1 MFRYPPCGK
10 GIKVGLPLYSVK
22 GLVQVYRNQPVLRID
37 RIEITAGSIVG
48 VIGPNG
54 SGKSTFLKLVG
65 FIDKPTA
72 GEIFYNGKPAAPFAP
87 EVRHKVSL
95 MPQEPFLMKRT
106 VSNNVAYGLKIRK
119 DLDRLAQRIQTAL
132 SWVGLD
138 ASEFSKRPSYALSGG
153 EAQRVALAAR
163 LILKPEVLLLDEP
176 TASIDALSA
185 QLIKDAALKARNMWG
200 TTLVIASHDWQ
211 WLYGV
216 CDRIVHLVRGR
227 LMGTGREN
235 IIFGPWQAGE
245 NGLWEKVLS
254 DGQRV
259 LVQKPPEALSAAV
272 IDDVAVFSTDRSPAS
287 GENQV
292 KLSGLITRLALEK
305 ASGDIVGSVLVAN
318 VPFTTTLAEKQVVES
333 GLYPGRRVHLL
344 YDVRSVRW
352 F

>member
-1 MFRYPPCGK
+1 MGSALYTIR
-10 GIKVGLPLYSVK
+10 GLEH
-22 GLVQVYRNQPVLRID
+22 VYRDKPILRID
-37 RIEITAGSIVG
+37 QLEIPNSSIVG

-54 SGKSTFLKLVG
+54 SGKSTFLKLAG
-65 FIDKPTA
+65 FVEKPTA
-72 GEIFYNGKPAAPFAP
+72 GEIIYGGKPAVPFAS

-106 VSNNVAYGLKIRK
+106 VLNNVAYGLKIRR
-119 DLDRLAQRIQTAL
+119 DLSRLEQRVHIAL
-132 SWVGLD
+132 DWVGLD
-138 ASEFSKRPSYALSGG
+138 AGEFAKRPAYALSGG

-185 QLIKDAALKARNMWG
+185 QLIKDAALKARSEWG
-200 TTLVIASHDWQ
+200 TTLIIASHDWQ

-216 CDRIVHLVRGR
+216 CDRVVHLVRGR
-227 LMGTGREN
+227 LMGSGREN
-235 IIFGPWQAGE
+235 IIFGPWQPGE

-259 LVQKPPEALSAAV
+259 VVQKPPEAISAAV
-272 IDDVAVFSTDRSPAS
+272 IDHAAIVPADRLLPS

-292 KLSGLITRLALEK
+292 RLSGLITRLALEK

-318 VPFTTTLAEKQVVES
+318 IPFTTTLTEKEVVES

-344 YDVRSVRW
+344 YDVRNVRW

>member
-1 MFRYPPCGK
+1 MGA
-10 GIKVGLPLYSVK
+10 VLYTIRD
-22 GLVQVYRNQPVLRID
+22 LVHVYRGKPILRIK
-37 RIEITAGSIVG
+37 RLEIPNGAIVG

-54 SGKSTFLKLVG
+54 SGKSTFLRLAG
-65 FIDKPTA
+65 FVEKPTA
-72 GEIFYNGKPAAPFAP
+72 GEILYDGKPAAPFSP
-87 EVRHKVSL
+87 EVHHKVSL

-106 VSNNVAYGLKIRK
+106 VLNNVAYGLKIRK
-119 DLDRLAQRIQTAL
+119 DLVRLEERVHAAL
-132 SWVGLD
+132 AWVGLD
-138 ASEFSKRPSYALSGG
+138 SKEFARRPSYALSGG

-163 LILKPEVLLLDEP
+163 LILKPDVLLLDEP

-185 QLIKDAALKARNMWG
+185 QLIKDAALKARGEWG
-200 TTLVIASHDWQ
+200 TTLIIASHDWQ

-216 CDRIVHLVRGR
+216 CDRVVHLVRGR

-235 IIFGPWQAGE
+235 IIFGPWEPGE
-245 NGLWEKVLS
+245 NGLWGKMLS

-259 LVQKPPEALSAAV
+259 LVKKPPDALSAAV
-272 IDDVAVFSTDRSPAS
+272 IDHTAIFPADRSPPN

-292 KLSGLITRLALEK
+292 ALTGLITRLALEK

-318 VPFTTTLAEKQVVES
+318 IPFTATLTEKEVVES